1 MERLG
6 AAWIDG
12 LAVGG
17 LDWMAKGSWMG
28 GYGRDWSW
36 IGMGSWGLGWCRGKG
51 KQVCL
56 VVALRWWIGLLGV
69 WSSNLP
75 SLLLFSWCA
84 WWASL
89 SPVVFL
95 PCFLGSFSAWFFL
108 LGLVLLPFVL
118 FSGSFLVLRCPC
130 ALVCGL
136 LPLFFLAVPWFVF
149 FRHALAGLT
158 RSTLGLS
165 FFRLVSLGFFLA
177 VVLGLFRLS
186 LGAPWSPS
194 LVP

>member
-1 MERLG
+1 MLG
-6 AAWIDG
+6 CTL
-12 LAVGG
+12 LAVACAVP
-17 LDWMAKGSWMG
+17 L
-28 GYGRDWSW
+28 GRSVLP
-36 IGMGSWGLGWCRGKG
+36 SSVFEFLLLLL
-51 KQVCL
+51 VCL
-56 VVALRWWIGLLGV
+56 V
-69 WSSNLP
+69 
-75 SLLLFSWCA
+75 
-84 WWASL
+84 ASL
-89 SPVVFL
+89 SSVVFL

>member
-1 MERLG
+1 MFVDKHGNGYLVEQVREVGVSL
-6 AAWIDG
+6 DG
-12 LAVGG
+12 MV
-17 LDWMAKGSWMG
+17 
-28 GYGRDWSW
+28 
-36 IGMGSWGLGWCRGKG
+36 GKG
-51 KQVCL
+51 IRVLSSWVGFSCL
-56 VVALRWWIGLLGV
+56 VVRAW
-69 WSSNLP
+69 
-75 SLLLFSWCA
+75 LLLVLFLLVGLSCPLRCLSFSFFSWCA
-84 WWASL
+84 WWH
-89 SPVVFL
+89 
-95 PCFLGSFSAWFFL
+95 CFLRWSSC
-108 LGLVLLPFVL
+108 LVLLGS